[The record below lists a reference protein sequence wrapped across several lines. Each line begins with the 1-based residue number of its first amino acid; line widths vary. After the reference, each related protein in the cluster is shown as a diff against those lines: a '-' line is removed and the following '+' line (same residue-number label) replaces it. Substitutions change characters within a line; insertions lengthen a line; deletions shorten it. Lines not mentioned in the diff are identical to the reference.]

1 VTDYFSVIPAK
12 AGIQGGEPSKGAL
25 DPRFRAGDDVI
36 FEAQALPATR
46 VRGYWQTVFYRL
58 RHDAMTL
65 AFAAI
70 VLLIILGAVFAPLL
84 APFDP
89 YKESIVGRL
98 KPFGWHDHPL
108 GTDELGRDMLSRL
121 LFGGRVSLLMGVV
134 PVLIASLIGGM
145 LGVIGGFAGGR
156 TNTAI
161 MRTMDVFYAFPS
173 VLLAVAIAGAM
184 GGGMANGMLA
194 LTLVFIPPMCRV
206 AETATTQV
214 RALDFIEAAR
224 ASGARTLTII
234 RYHVLGNVLGPVFIY
249 ASSLVS
255 VSILLA
261 SGLSFLGLGVRPPLP
276 DWGLMLST
284 LRQSIYVVP
293 FVCALPGLAIF
304 ITSICCNLVSDG
316 LRAAMDV
323 RM

>member
-1 VTDYFSVIPAK
+1 MTDTL
-12 AGIQGGEPSKGAL
+12 AL
-25 DPRFRAGDDVI
+25 ETAASA
-36 FEAQALPATR
+36 FEEQAAPATR
-46 VRGYWQTVFYRL
+46 VRGYWQSVFYRL
-58 RHDAMTL
+58 RHDPVTL
-65 AFAAI
+65 VFAAL
-70 VLLIILGAVFAPLL
+70 VLLIVLAAIFAALL

-98 KPFGWHDHPL
+98 KSPGWRGHLL

-121 LFGGRVSLLMGVV
+121 LYGGRVSLLMGVV
-134 PVLIASLIGGM
+134 PVLIASLVGGL
-145 LGVIGGFAGGR
+145 LGIVGGFLGGR

-194 LTLVFIPPMCRV
+194 LSLVFIPPMCRV

-224 ASGARTLTII
+224 ASGAGTVTII

-255 VSILLA
+255 VSVLLA
-261 SGLSFLGLGVRPPLP
+261 SGLSFLGLGVRPPVP

-293 FVCALPGLAIF
+293 YVCALPGMAIF
-304 ITSICCNLVSDG
+304 ITSICFNLVSDG

>member
-1 VTDYFSVIPAK
+1 VLQT
-12 AGIQGGEPSKGAL
+12 
-25 DPRFRAGDDVI
+25 
-36 FEAQALPATR
+36 FEEQAAPATK
-46 VRGYWQTVFYRL
+46 VRGYWQSVFNRL
-58 RHDAMTL
+58 RHDPVTL
-65 AFAAI
+65 GFGAI
-70 VLLIILGAVFAPLL
+70 VLLIVLAAVFAPLI
-84 APFDP
+84 APSDP
-89 YKESIVGRL
+89 YAESIIGRL
-98 KPFGWHDHPL
+98 KPFGWRGHLL

-134 PVLIASLIGGM
+134 PVLIAALIGGM
-145 LGVIGGFAGGR
+145 LGVVGGFLGGR
-156 TNTAI
+156 ANTVI

-184 GGGMANGMLA
+184 GGGIGNGMLA

-206 AETATTQV
+206 AETATTQI

-224 ASGARTLTII
+224 ATGAKTGTII

-261 SGLSFLGLGVRPPLP
+261 SGLSFLGLGVRKPIP

-293 FVCALPGLAIF
+293 FVCASPGVAIF
-304 ITSICCNLVSDG
+304 ITSICFNLVSDG

>member
-1 VTDYFSVIPAK
+1 MSWISDIVPA
-12 AGIQGGEPSKGAL
+12 GETFDVL
-25 DPRFRAGDDVI
+25 D
-36 FEAQALPATR
+36 EQAAPATR
-46 VRGYWQTVFYRL
+46 VRGYWRSVLYRL
-58 RHDAMTL
+58 RHDPVTL
-65 AFAAI
+65 AFGTV
-70 VLLIILGAVFAPLL
+70 VLLIVLAAIFAPWL

-98 KPFGWHDHPL
+98 KPFGWRDHLL

-121 LFGGRVSLLMGVV
+121 LYGGRVSLLMGVV
-134 PVLIASLIGGM
+134 PVLIASIVGGM
-145 LGVIGGFAGGR
+145 LGIVGGFAGGR
-156 TNTAI
+156 VNTVI

-184 GGGMANGMLA
+184 GGGMLNGMLA

-214 RALDFIEAAR
+214 RALDYIEAAR
-224 ASGARTLTII
+224 ATGASTIKII

-261 SGLSFLGLGVRPPLP
+261 SGLSFLGLGVRPPIP

-293 FVCALPGLAIF
+293 FVCAVPGLAIF
-304 ITSICCNLVSDG
+304 LTSICFNLVSDG

>member
-1 VTDYFSVIPAK
+1 MTDTSILD
-12 AGIQGGEPSKGAL
+12 EPLEA
-25 DPRFRAGDDVI
+25 
-36 FEAQALPATR
+36 FEEQALPATR
-46 VRGYWQTVFYRL
+46 VRGYWQSVFYRL
-58 RHDAMTL
+58 RHDPVTL
-65 AFAAI
+65 VFAAL
-70 VLLIILGAVFAPLL
+70 VLLIVLAAIFAPLL

-89 YKESIVGRL
+89 YKEGIAGRL
-98 KPFGWHDHPL
+98 KPPGWRGHLL
-108 GTDELGRDMLSRL
+108 GTDELGRDMLTRL
-121 LFGGRVSLLMGVV
+121 LYGGRTSLLMGIV
-134 PVLIASLIGGM
+134 PVLVASLIGGL
-145 LGVIGGFAGGR
+145 LGVLAGFVGSR
-156 TNTAI
+156 VNTAI

-184 GGGMANGMLA
+184 GGGMVHGMVA
-194 LTLVFIPPMCRV
+194 LTMVFIPPMCRV

-224 ASGARTLTII
+224 ASGAGTASII

-261 SGLSFLGLGVRPPLP
+261 SGLSFLGLGVRPPTP

-293 FVCALPGLAIF
+293 FVCAAPGAVIF
-304 ITSICCNLVSDG
+304 VTSISFNLVSDG

>member
-1 VTDYFSVIPAK
+1 
-12 AGIQGGEPSKGAL
+12 
-25 DPRFRAGDDVI
+25 
-36 FEAQALPATR
+36 
-46 VRGYWQTVFYRL
+46 
-58 RHDAMTL
+58 M
-65 AFAAI
+65 
-70 VLLIILGAVFAPLL
+70 IILAAVCAPLL

-89 YKESIVGRL
+89 YKESIAGRL
-98 KPFGWHDHPL
+98 KPFGWRDHLL

-134 PVLIASLIGGM
+134 PVSVASLIGGI
-145 LGVIGGFAGGR
+145 LGVLGGFVGGR

-161 MRTMDVFYAFPS
+161 MRMMDVFYAFPS

-224 ASGARTLTII
+224 ASGARTMTII
-234 RYHVLGNVLGPVFIY
+234 RYHVLSNVLGPVFIY

-261 SGLSFLGLGVRPPLP
+261 SGLSFLGLGVRPPVP

-293 FVCALPGLAIF
+293 LVYALPGLAIF

>member
-1 VTDYFSVIPAK
+1 MTDIAAIDRPLDTLDEQAAPAM
-12 AGIQGGEPSKGAL
+12 
-25 DPRFRAGDDVI
+25 
-36 FEAQALPATR
+36 R
-46 VRGYWQTVFYRL
+46 VRGYWRSVLYRL
-58 RHDAMTL
+58 RHDPVTL
-65 AFAAI
+65 FFAAI
-70 VLLIILGAVFAPLL
+70 VLLVVLAAIFAPLI

-89 YKESIVGRL
+89 YKESVVGRL
-98 KPFGWHDHPL
+98 KPLGWRDHLL

-121 LFGGRVSLLMGVV
+121 IYGGRVSLLMGVV
-134 PVLIASLIGGM
+134 PVLVASIVGGL
-145 LGVIGGFAGGR
+145 LGVVGGFAGGR
-156 TNTAI
+156 INTAI

-173 VLLAVAIAGAM
+173 VLLAVAVAGAM
-184 GGGMANGMLA
+184 GGGITNGMLA

-206 AETATTQV
+206 AETATTQI
-214 RALDFIEAAR
+214 RMLDYIEAAR
-224 ASGARTLTII
+224 ATGAGTITVI
-234 RYHVLGNVLGPVFIY
+234 RYHVLGNVLGPVFVY

-261 SGLSFLGLGVRPPLP
+261 SGLSFLGLGVRPPTA

-293 FVCALPGLAIF
+293 LVCALPGAVIF
-304 ITSICCNLVSDG
+304 VTSVSFNLVSDG